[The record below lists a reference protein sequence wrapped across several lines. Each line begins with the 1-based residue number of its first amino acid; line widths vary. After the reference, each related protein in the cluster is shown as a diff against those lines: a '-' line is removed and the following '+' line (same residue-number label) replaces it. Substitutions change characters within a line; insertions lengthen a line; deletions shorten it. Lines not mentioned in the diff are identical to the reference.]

1 MTSPMPQADG
11 SEVQE
16 PTFDELPR
24 SLRRKLVLQGFIWS
38 IATIAVI
45 VVAYF
50 LAPLDRSMSPGT
62 IVELVLLALAILA
75 MMGWQ
80 IFRITQ
86 SDYPTLRAVE
96 ALAFIVPAY
105 LVLFA
110 AIYFLMNHNNQAT
123 FGTSQTKLDSLYFSA
138 TVFTTVGFGD
148 ISAKTQAARAVV
160 LCQMMLDLVVL
171 GLVVRLVVNAVKIG
185 QKRRTDDANS
195 HDAAS

>member
-1 MTSPMPQADG
+1 MPQADG

-75 MMGWQ
+75 TMGWQ

-195 HDAAS
+195 HDAAY

>member
-11 SEVQE
+11 SEA
-16 PTFDELPR
+16 PGPSFDELPR
-24 SLRRKLVLQGFIWS
+24 SLRRKLVLRGFLWS
-38 IATIAVI
+38 ITTITLI

-62 IVELVLLALAILA
+62 IVKLVLLALAILVT
-75 MMGWQ
+75 MGWQ

-86 SDYPTLRAVE
+86 SDYPTVRAVE

-110 AIYFLMNHNNQAT
+110 ALYFLMNHNNQAT
-123 FGTSQTKLDSLYFSA
+123 FGTGQTKLDSLYFSA

-148 ISAKTQAARAVV
+148 ITAKTQAARAVV
-160 LCQMMLDLVVL
+160 LCQMMLDLAVL
-171 GLVVRLVVNAVKIG
+171 GLVVRLIVNAIKIG
-185 QKRRTDDANS
+185 QKRRSD
-195 HDAAS
+195 

>member
-1 MTSPMPQADG
+1 MTTPVPQADT
-11 SEVQE
+11 SELPQ

-24 SLRRKLVLQGFIWS
+24 DLRRKLVLQGFLWS
-38 IATIAVI
+38 IGTIAVV

-62 IVELVLLALAILA
+62 ILELVLLALAILA

-96 ALAFIVPAY
+96 ALSFIVPAY

-123 FGTSQTKLDSLYFSA
+123 FGASQTKLDSLYFSG

-160 LCQMMLDLVVL
+160 LSQMMLDLVVL
-171 GLVVRLVVNAVKIG
+171 GLVVRLIVNAIKIG
-185 QKRRTDDANS
+185 LKRRSD
-195 HDAAS
+195 